1 MKKTPCLQKELDATV
16 FQRTTFAKRPGSKI
30 SRLRDRPGRSPTL
43 LDRFDVFKKKV
54 DVPATPSE
62 TRLRACWQSKNAR
75 ETSSTVEKRLHIH
88 SSKCAEARFLLA
100 KAFLSKFRSAPVQC
114 FSSSSGST

>member
-1 MKKTPCLQKELDATV
+1 VIGQDDRQHCSTVLMSSKRRWKCQRRRQKGGQVPADSP
-16 FQRTTFAKRPGSKI
+16 FYAKQTSSGSKN
-30 SRLRDRPGRSPTL
+30 
-43 LDRFDVFKKKV
+43 V
-54 DVPATPSE
+54 
-62 TRLRACWQSKNAR
+62 R
-75 ETSSTVEKRLHIH
+75 EIDATVEKRLHIH